1 MNKKNSVFAA
11 ACLVAGN
18 GIGSGVMAIPF
29 FVQKAGIVGAVIAFL
44 LSFTVTVLLHLM
56 IAEVLLTVKSDSGDI
71 LEGFNLYLFRG
82 RLKPVLTVLFF
93 ILLVTILMA
102 NLSAYISGTVEILD
116 GLLPL
121 PAIAVKLLF
130 FAVCAVIVL
139 MGLHTVGIS
148 EKITIVFMCFLLI
161 PTIVLSLLNRNGSGI
176 SFTGVLDAFAAVFSM
191 IMFSFSAVFAI
202 PQAVEL
208 LEKDVVKI
216 RKAIWL
222 GIGLNFIMSA
232 SVAFCAVLSSKEVT
246 RIAIIGWADS
256 VGGGV
261 RTAGSVFIVCAMLT
275 SFWTTGLAASE
286 MIRIRLKQSSFISFC
301 IATLPALLLT
311 FVVSSRFTNFLK
323 VGGGAIAMVISV
335 MIIPTFII
343 CMKGR
348 KPQVL
353 TKSGASLP
361 SVIFVLVMHILMAV
375 GAFIDF

>member
-1 MNKKNSVFAA
+1 M
-11 ACLVAGN
+11 VAGN

-29 FVQKAGIVGAVIAFL
+29 FAQKAGICGAVIAFL

-56 IAEVLLTVKSDSGDI
+56 IAEVLITVKSDSSDI
-71 LEGFNLYLFRG
+71 LEGFNMYLFRG
-82 RLKPVLTVLFF
+82 KLKPFLKVAFF

-102 NLSAYISGTVEILD
+102 NLSAYITGTVEILD

-121 PAIAVKLLF
+121 PGIAVKLLF
-130 FAVCAVIVL
+130 YAICAVIVL
-139 MGLHTVGIS
+139 MGLYTVGIS

-161 PTIVLSLLNRNGSGI
+161 PTIVLSFLNRNGAGI
-176 SFTGVLDAFAAVFSM
+176 SFSGGLDAFAAVFSM

-202 PQAVEL
+202 PQVVEL
-208 LEKDVVKI
+208 LDKDVAKI
-216 RKAIWL
+216 RKAVWS
-222 GIGLNFIMSA
+222 GIGLNFVMSA
-232 SVAFCAVLSSKEVT
+232 SVTVCAILSSKEVT

-256 VGGGV
+256 VGGAV
-261 RTAGSVFIVCAMLT
+261 KIAGSAFIVCAMLT

-286 MIRIRLKQSSFISFC
+286 MIRIRLKQSNFISFC

-353 TKSGASLP
+353 SKFGASVP